1 MATIDTMTEALYKRV
16 QAMGGNFPTDE
27 EVETAVGGKDYV
39 QVSDELTKA
48 IKDGDLVIGG
58 GGISI
63 GRMVTLPIMLGAEPA
78 VGSQV
83 QAISSHIIR
92 LSIGG
97 HDVISGDDSST
108 SRPEELNGAH
118 SACIGSEV
126 TYYFVDAV
134 NQCNV
139 YAATFNSDATVS
151 TLRTLDPATVT
162 HLEEDEAWL
171 VTMPVYDV
179 AEGELQLFYIEFA

>member
-1 MATIDTMTEALYKRV
+1 MEPTINEVLEGKVGASGATIAETLNAATGGSASTIAEALDAY
-16 QAMGGNFPTDE
+16 Q
-27 EVETAVGGKDYV
+27 
-39 QVSDELTKA
+39 
-48 IKDGDLVIGG
+48 GG
-58 GGISI
+58 GGSSI
-63 GRMVTLPIMLGAEPA
+63 GRMVALPTMLEAEPA
-78 VGSQV
+78 VGSQA
-83 QAISSHIIR
+83 QEISSHIIR

-97 HDVISGDDSST
+97 HDVISGDNPPM

-139 YAATFNSDATVS
+139 YAATLNSDATVS

-171 VTMPVYDV
+171 VTMPVHDV